1 MKRLIICATTG
12 MLAASLSACGGL
24 PGTGGQN
31 FDLNK
36 FLTDPACAH
45 DDEIQGVTGAAGIP
59 ASLQFKAARHCPG
72 AAPVAVGALSTSG
85 AGVAPVVPGLPP
97 TAPPIL
103 THH

>member
-1 MKRLIICATTG
+1 MKTVILFAA
-12 MLAASLSACGGL
+12 LACGLSACSGL

-45 DDEIQGVTGAAGIP
+45 DDEIQGITGAAGVP

-72 AAPVAVGALSTSG
+72 AAVVTPPPV
-85 AGVAPVVPGLPP
+85 PP
-97 TAPPIL
+97 AAPPVN
-103 THH
+103 